1 MEDKDSVE
9 IDPEKLSDD
18 VADELVEE
26 DIIDKEEADVVSNE
40 VWLEQINKKDP
51 NEVSFIDSLKL
62 KFGDIQES
70 INNFTQDKIQYI
82 ENYKTI
88 YADVISVN
96 PDKESEKVTIK
107 LRHSAI
113 GVFDIDIDP
122 KSTNFSNLIE
132 YYSVNNPKDLENK
145 KLVVTNKSF
154 ESEHIN
160 SIVIPKNV
168 STSGKIRFK
177 MYSICREVLRK
188 TRNNRLYNSSIG
200 DIIVMYAITGFMSFF
215 SLLFSLTILTVG
227 TIPSIIIGFF
237 LMIPSYVWFTIMTIH
252 IIYLIVR
259 SVSSILL
266 YLTESNYSK
275 ETKINL

>member
-51 NEVSFIDSLKL
+51 NEISFIDALKL
-62 KFGDIQES
+62 KFGDIKES
-70 INNFTQDKIQYI
+70 INNFTQDKIQYL

-96 PDKESEKVTIK
+96 PHKESEKVTIK

-113 GVFDIDIDP
+113 GVFNIDLDP

-132 YYSVNNPKDLENK
+132 YYSVNNPKDLGNK

-188 TRNNRLYNSSIG
+188 TRNNRLYNSSTG

-215 SLLFSLTILTVG
+215 SLLFALTILTVG
-227 TIPSIIIGFF
+227 TILSIIIGFF

-266 YLTESNYSK
+266 YLIESNYSIK
-275 ETKINL
+275 TENRI